1 MDIKKK
7 IKQRIWI
14 FITYIIIGAVFCVLR
29 YMGMGS
35 DILFSIGVAFIVCG
49 AVQSVRLIRLINNP
63 EKLEERSIAE
73 KDERN
78 IMLWNKARSMAFA
91 IYIYAAA
98 IGMAIAYVIG
108 QETVG
113 LTLAYSICGLVII
126 YWISYYILRS
136 KY

>member
-1 MDIKKK
+1 MEIKKK
-7 IKQRIWI
+7 MMWRIWVY
-14 FITYIIIGAVFCVLR
+14 ITYILIGAVFCVLR
-29 YMGMGS
+29 YLGMGS
-35 DILFSIGVAFIVCG
+35 DMLFSIGVAFIVCG
-49 AVQSVRLIRLINNP
+49 AVQSVRIIRLVNNP
-63 EKLEERSIAE
+63 EKMEERSIAE

-78 IMLWNKARSMAFA
+78 IMLWNKARSLAFA
-91 IYIYAAA
+91 IYIFAAA
-98 IGMAIAYVIG
+98 IGMAVMYIMG